1 MASTAT
7 WGHRGSLGFDLAFF
21 YYSFPFSPP
30 KRISILE
37 KIRSIR
43 CACSNIS
50 VILALSASCLINA
63 NNRLSLHVDEA
74 NIKIQ
79 RSCCHRLC
87 ITFRLKGPWS
97 LVSFCLACYKN
108 NLGYK
113 CLHSTNFISKA
124 ASLLSRPNKSTSTH
138 AQIAFLFYFCSVARK
153 DR

>member
-1 MASTAT
+1 MTSAAT
-7 WGHRGSLGFDLAFF
+7 CGHRGSLGFDLAFF
-21 YYSFPFSPP
+21 YYSFPFSPL

-37 KIRSIR
+37 KICFIH

-50 VILALSASCLINA
+50 VILALTACCLINA
-63 NNRLSLHVDEA
+63 NNRLSLYVDEV

-79 RSCCHRLC
+79 RSCGHLLC

-97 LVSFCLACYKN
+97 RVSFFLACYKN

-138 AQIAFLFYFCSVARK
+138 AQIAFLFYFCSVALK